1 MHPEP
6 SAPES
11 LPRFLG
17 LQTPDTAPAHSS
29 ARAAA
34 SPEGSRVEALCWAG
48 WPASAAPGLAPALGT
63 AAAESSAQ
71 PEWAVRARPAAVPV
85 AAADPA
91 AGSAAGLGRPG
102 EWRGFLA
109 TPLVTPPGAR
119 PPPELQKKKPGN
131 EPRAPQPPARPPL

>member
-1 MHPEP
+1 MHPGP
-6 SAPES
+6 SAPGS

-34 SPEGSRVEALCWAG
+34 PPEGSRVEELCWAG

-71 PEWAVRARPAAVPV
+71 TDWAVRARPAADPV

-91 AGSAAGLGRPG
+91 AGSAADLVRPG
-102 EWRGFLA
+102 EWRGVLRRR
-109 TPLVTPPGAR
+109 R
-119 PPPELQKKKPGN
+119 P
-131 EPRAPQPPARPPL
+131 